1 VRSQILRCPTCQ
13 DYTLAAA
20 CPECGAETL
29 SPLPP
34 RYSPEDHYGKYRRA
48 LLRMQRE
55 TGSDEPSQP
64 SPSNNPPKQE
74 AR

>member
-1 VRSQILRCPTCQ
+1 MRSQILRCQACQ
-13 DYTLAAA
+13 IYTLEHI
-20 CPECGAETL
+20 CPDCEAETM

-55 TGSDEPSQP
+55 SSPDTIS
-64 SPSNNPPKQE
+64 SPSTEPMNPE
-74 AR
+74 AE